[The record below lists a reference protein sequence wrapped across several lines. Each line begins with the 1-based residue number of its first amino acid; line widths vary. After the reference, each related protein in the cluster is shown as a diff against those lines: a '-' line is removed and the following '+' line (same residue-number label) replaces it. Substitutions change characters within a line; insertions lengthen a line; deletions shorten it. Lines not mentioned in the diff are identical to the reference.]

1 MHTKSSEHS
10 YPYSVS
16 PISSASRESSHIS
29 SWGTVPTLIPSTP
42 YSAPIP
48 LPVCCLAGHP
58 SPASYSPIAVANPVL
73 QQPYD
78 TIVPPHLAPYS
89 SEPAT
94 HPPVTTLT
102 FRLTPHPNTRIP
114 SMDVTLSCPRPGPLT
129 VLDVHDF
136 IYRTLSRPIVHSDLR
151 SLTEQVA
158 HDAVSAAFHTRT
170 ANDPNAYARGMSV
183 GDRMGGASCIVGIV
197 PTGEPGVWEVRLV
210 VPRRR

>member
-42 YSAPIP
+42 YSAPSTR
-48 LPVCCLAGHP
+48 LSAATFACLTLSENSSSAP
-58 SPASYSPIAVANPVL
+58 NPVL